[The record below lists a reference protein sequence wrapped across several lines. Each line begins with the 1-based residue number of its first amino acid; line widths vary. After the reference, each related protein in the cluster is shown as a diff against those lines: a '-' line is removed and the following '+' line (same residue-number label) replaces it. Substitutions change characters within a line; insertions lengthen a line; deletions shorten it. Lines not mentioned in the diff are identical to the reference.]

1 MEKEY
6 RSIRELRSAD
16 CNKIEGYAVV
26 FNSESQWLGGFFEE
40 IAPEALDE
48 ATIAN
53 SDIFAN
59 INHDEDKVLARRKYG
74 NGNLELSLDEHGMKF
89 SFPLLD
95 NELSRTAKSYIDAN
109 IIDSCSFAFTVAKD
123 EWTTD
128 ENGIDHRRILKI
140 DRLFDIALCYNGA
153 YQETEVSCRSY
164 DKYKEEKSKQS
175 DIQNLCD
182 EILAME

>member
-16 CNKIEGYAVV
+16 GNKIEGYAVV

-48 ATIAN
+48 ATIAS

-109 IIDSCSFAFTVAKD
+109 IIDSCSFAFTVESDSWEKRED
-123 EWTTD
+123 GSYLRT
-128 ENGIDHRRILKI
+128 I
-140 DRLFDIALCYNGA
+140 
-153 YQETEVSCRSY
+153 RSI
-164 DKYKEEKSKQS
+164 S
-175 DIQNLCD
+175 
-182 EILAME
+182 

>member
-6 RSIRELRSAD
+6 RSIRELRSSD

-48 ATIAN
+48 ATIAS

-74 NGNLELSLDEHGMKF
+74 KGNLERSLAEHGMKI

-95 NELSRTAKSYIDAN
+95 NELPRTTKSYIDAN
-109 IIDSCSFAFTVAKD
+109 IIDSSSIAYTVTND
-123 EWTTD
+123 ECTT
-128 ENGIDHRRILKI
+128 E
-140 DRLFDIALCYNGA
+140 
-153 YQETEVSCRSY
+153 
-164 DKYKEEKSKQS
+164 
-175 DIQNLCD
+175 
-182 EILAME
+182 